1 VPSFTGFSAGQAN
14 PTPVP
19 NAFFTD
25 LLPEIDHLDEL
36 RITLYAFWALNQQ
49 EGNLRFLARRD
60 FERDKRLMHSL
71 GRTKAKAQA
80 ALTNALERAVLR
92 GSLLQAFLRPG
103 EATEEALFFINTARG
118 RAALDALKN
127 GEWSPADQAR
137 PEVTLDLERPN
148 IFRLYEQNIGPL
160 TPLMADALREAE
172 ELYPAEWI
180 EEAISAAVKANA
192 RSWRYAEAILKRR
205 EKGRDG
211 TARGKTEKSSRR
223 YVEGELGEFVEH

>member
-1 VPSFTGFSAGQAN
+1 MPFSGFPASKVHLIPIPA
-14 PTPVP
+14 P
-19 NAFFTD
+19 FFTE
-25 LLPEIDHLDEL
+25 LLPEIDHLGEL
-36 RITLYAFWALNQQ
+36 KLSLYAIWFLNQQ
-49 EGNLRFLARRD
+49 AGEFRYLTVDDLREDVVFMSGMGAS
-60 FERDKRLMHSL
+60 EE
-71 GRTKAKAQA
+71 A
-80 ALTNALERAVLR
+80 ALAAVSDALERAVIR
-92 GSLLQAFLRPG
+92 GTLLQASLSAGEQSERLYFLNSP
-103 EATEEALFFINTARG
+103 RG
-118 RAALDALKN
+118 RAAVAALQAGAWAPGGVQREEIHLDA
-127 GEWSPADQAR
+127 A
-137 PEVTLDLERPN
+137 RPN